1 MKAGGKM
8 NRQLKTKQDLT
19 PHAKDR
25 YYALAFLLPSILI
38 LGVFVIYPLLRT
50 AYLSLFLTNAR
61 GHSSA
66 FVGLHNYVDLFTS
79 ATYWQSVKATLVF
92 VVAVSVFTLL
102 LGTLLAQLATSKL
115 RGIHFFRTAFSMTMG
130 VSVSVAAVLW
140 LFIFNPS
147 VGLLDRLFVAIGLPN
162 IQWLTKPE
170 WAIVAI
176 IITTVW
182 MNLGFTFLI
191 VFGAMQGVP
200 TDLYQVAAIEGV
212 SEWQRFTKITLPMI
226 SPTLFFVVI
235 ITLIQSFKTFGIVD
249 MMTTGGPN
257 NATNFLVYR
266 LYQDAFINGNYGLA
280 SAEAVILAIIISIFT
295 WLEFKFGQRR
305 IDYKWGK
312 RNQPLLSN
320 ISP

>member
-1 MKAGGKM
+1 M
-8 NRQLKTKQDLT
+8 NKQRKIVQNFKL
-19 PHAKDR
+19 HAKDH

-38 LGVFVIYPLLRT
+38 LGVFVIFPLLRT
-50 AYLSLFLTNAR
+50 IYLSLFLTNAK
-61 GHSSA
+61 GQNSV
-66 FVGLHNYVDLFTS
+66 FVGLQNYIELFTS
-79 ATYWQSVKATLVF
+79 ATYWQSVKATLIF
-92 VVAVSVFTLL
+92 VIAVSIFTLG

-115 RGIHFFRTAFSMTMG
+115 RGIHFFQTAFSMTMG

-170 WAIVAI
+170 SAI
-176 IITTVW
+176 IAIIMTTVW

-191 VFGAMQGVP
+191 IFGAMQGVP

-212 SEWQRFTKITLPMI
+212 SEWQRFSKITLPMI

-280 SAEAVILAIIISIFT
+280 SAEAVILAIIIGIFT
-295 WLEFKFGQRR
+295 WLQFKIGQRR
-305 IDYKWGK
+305 INYK
-312 RNQPLLSN
+312 
-320 ISP
+320 